1 MYIVTSFFDSVHKM
15 QRSNT
20 LLRDAFRG
28 VVAGAMGTAA
38 LNIATYADMAIRG
51 RPSSNAPSK
60 MVSTLANTLHLPLSV
75 QGDNDND
82 QAAQNR
88 ESGLGALL
96 GFVNGLGT
104 GAAYGLV
111 RSQLDDLPVPLA
123 AIVVGLTAM
132 AASDLPLVAARA
144 SNPKTWG
151 VSGWLADLVPH
162 LIYGFVTVATY
173 EALAE

>member
-1 MYIVTSFFDSVHKM
+1 MYND
-15 QRSNT
+15 
-20 LLRDAFRG
+20 
-28 VVAGAMGTAA
+28 VAEAAHLAMVAAAAPPETAA
-38 LNIATYADMAIRG
+38 LGNTSPLARAI
-51 RPSSNAPSK
+51 
-60 MVSTLANTLHLPLSV
+60 PLSS
-75 QGDNDND
+75 QGDNAND
-82 QAAQNR
+82 QLAQNR

-132 AASDLPLVAARA
+132 AASDLPLVTARA
-144 SNPKTWG
+144 TNPKTWG
-151 VSGWLADLVPH
+151 VSGWLADLIPH

>member
-1 MYIVTSFFDSVHKM
+1 MIE
-15 QRSNT
+15 
-20 LLRDAFRG
+20 
-28 VVAGAMGTAA
+28 
-38 LNIATYADMAIRG
+38 
-51 RPSSNAPSK
+51 
-60 MVSTLANTLHLPLSV
+60 TLANTLHLPLSA
-75 QGDNDND
+75 QGDNTND
-82 QAAQNR
+82 QLAQNR

-96 GFVNGLGT
+96 GFANGLGT

-151 VSGWLADLVPH
+151 VSGWLADLIPH
-162 LIYGFVTVATY
+162 LIYGFVTVVTY

>member
-1 MYIVTSFFDSVHKM
+1 MDEIAQYHIKRWKALAEANALFTRPFFD
-15 QRSNT
+15 
-20 LLRDAFRG
+20 L
-28 VVAGAMGTAA
+28 TAA
-38 LNIATYADMAIRG
+38 EAPG
-51 RPSSNAPSK
+51 RLDPEGRLGD
-60 MVSTLANTLHLPLSV
+60 LAGKNVLCLAGGGGRQS
-75 QGDNDND
+75 
-82 QAAQNR
+82 
-88 ESGLGALL
+88 ALL
-96 GFVNGLGT
+96 GFVNGLST

-123 AIVVGLTAM
+123 GIVVGLTAM

-151 VSGWLADLVPH
+151 VSGWLADLIPH